1 MQKLRLFYC
10 KTRFCNK
17 TEFAVDPIYC
27 PMHLMHLAYALTF
40 DSTNHID
47 LQLQQPGLC
56 ASLNSDGG
64 KPTGRSM
71 SLHNLRSKFTKLGH
85 RSI

>member
-1 MQKLRLFYC
+1 MFYC

-17 TEFAVDPIYC
+17 TEFTVDPIYY
-27 PMHLMHLAYALTF
+27 PMHLMHLAYAVNF

-47 LQLQQPGLC
+47 LNC
-56 ASLNSDGG
+56 SDRVYVHHLTPMAENRPVGV
-64 KPTGRSM
+64 